1 MAIHAAVFGTWA
13 VGQHL
18 QHVGGGR
25 WTDGTDVVG
34 ERGIAR
40 SGLVVEDRH
49 VEFAVFA
56 VLGVLVG
63 YAVAGL
69 VVDSTHG

>member
-1 MAIHAAVFGTWA
+1 M
-13 VGQHL
+13 
-18 QHVGGGR
+18 
-25 WTDGTDVVG
+25 
-34 ERGIAR
+34 
-40 SGLVVEDRH
+40 VEDRH

-69 VVDSTHG
+69 VVDSTHGYCSGFVSIVDHVNVVYCWGQLEVFRKH